1 LYRSKQKKIAKIP
14 RNYFSQLKAKIDLKS
29 SGDDDEEN
37 VEEDQSKFD
46 SIVFVLANLSVRQD
60 KRRRGIAG
68 RLLDACDKECKVYH
82 FSTHIH
88 T

>member
-1 LYRSKQKKIAKIP
+1 
-14 RNYFSQLKAKIDLKS
+14 
-29 SGDDDEEN
+29 

-68 RLLDACDKECKVYH
+68 RLLDACDKECKAYI
-82 FSTHIH
+82 HIYIH
-88 T
+88 IYMVVFYGHYCTSIVIAI